1 MATHESHA
9 SPFNE
14 EDPADRP
21 ALAHLGSAMIV
32 LWNYLPSELQE
43 RIFHTVDRM
52 SGAAEAGEVRRR
64 LERLIENQAAQ
75 LDL

>member
-1 MATHESHA
+1 MTSDKSHV
-9 SPFNE
+9 SPFDE

-21 ALAHLGSAMIV
+21 ALAHLGAAMIL
-32 LWNYLPSELQE
+32 LWNYLPRELQE
-43 RIFHTVDRM
+43 QIFHTVDRI
-52 SGAAEAGEVRRR
+52 SGEAEAHETRSR

>member
-1 MATHESHA
+1 MAKPHP
-9 SPFNE
+9 SPFIE

-21 ALAHLGSAMIV
+21 ALAHLGAAMIL
-32 LWNYLPSELQE
+32 LWNYLPRELQE
-43 RIFHTVDRM
+43 RIFHTVEKI
-52 SGAAEAGEVRRR
+52 SGADEAGEVHGR